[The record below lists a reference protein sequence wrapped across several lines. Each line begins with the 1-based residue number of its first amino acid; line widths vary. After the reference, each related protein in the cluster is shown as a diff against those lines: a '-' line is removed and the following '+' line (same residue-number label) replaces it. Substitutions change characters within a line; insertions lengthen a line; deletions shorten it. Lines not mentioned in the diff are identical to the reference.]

1 MVYYRTIYMHT
12 YIVSFVFM
20 YACLVCVFILSYH
33 PCMYAFIHC
42 KLCIYAYLVFVTSI
56 SIDQLN
62 TSMWNTKP
70 AIDHLIN
77 QYAHIWADIC
87 ICETSLHTYLTLLCE
102 TLNHR
107 WCVIEQSI
115 CNRYPPHLPSHLI
128 NALFKHVVNNIETPP
143 SCGRIYL
150 KWSRL
155 ASSVVFQKKTSL
167 LAIVWMMLHRWHYY
181 SSFTLLS
188 NRCSQTIL

>member
-1 MVYYRTIYMHT
+1 
-12 YIVSFVFM
+12 M
-20 YACLVCVFILSYH
+20 YAC
-33 PCMYAFIHC
+33 IHC
-42 KLCIYAYLVFVTSI
+42 KLCIYAHLVFVTSI

-62 TSMWNTKP
+62 TSMWNPKP

-87 ICETSLHTYLTLLCE
+87 ICETSLHTYLTLPCE

-143 SCGRIYL
+143 AAEYIWCAIR
-150 KWSRL
+150 SRL
-155 ASSVVFQKKTSL
+155 ASSVVFQKKISL
-167 LAIVWMMLHRWHYY
+167 LAIVWLMLHRWHYC
-181 SSFTLLS
+181 SPFTLLS
-188 NRCSQTIL
+188 NHCSQTIW

>member
-1 MVYYRTIYMHT
+1 
-12 YIVSFVFM
+12 M
-20 YACLVCVFILSYH
+20 YAC
-33 PCMYAFIHC
+33 IHC

-62 TSMWNTKP
+62 TSLWNTKP

-77 QYAHIWADIC
+77 QYAHIWAGIC
-87 ICETSLHTYLTLLCE
+87 ICETSLHTYLTLPCE

-143 SCGRIYL
+143 VAEYIWSDPDWPQVLCFKRKYPCWRLFGWCCTDGVTVLHLLCCLIVAL
-150 KWSRL
+150 KL
-155 ASSVVFQKKTSL
+155 FDNQP
-167 LAIVWMMLHRWHYY
+167 
-181 SSFTLLS
+181 S
-188 NRCSQTIL
+188 NL